1 MLFHRIASKSSFFSY
16 YTLNEKLVIFI
27 KFSRGKCGAKKKIKG
42 KDLTYEFAWWGICH
56 HRSPGQKLFKEKFH
70 NPNLWGI
77 LKMLSP
83 SLHESLWKV

>member
-16 YTLNEKLVIFI
+16 YTLNEKLVIYI
-27 KFSRGKCGAKKKIKG
+27 KFSRGKYGTKKKIKG

-56 HRSPGQKLFKEKFH
+56 HRSPGQTLFKEKFH

>member
-16 YTLNEKLVIFI
+16 YTLNEKFVIYI
-27 KFSRGKCGAKKKIKG
+27 KFSRGKYGAKKKIKG

-56 HRSPGQKLFKEKFH
+56 HRSPGQELFKEKFH
-70 NPNLWGI
+70 NPKLWGI